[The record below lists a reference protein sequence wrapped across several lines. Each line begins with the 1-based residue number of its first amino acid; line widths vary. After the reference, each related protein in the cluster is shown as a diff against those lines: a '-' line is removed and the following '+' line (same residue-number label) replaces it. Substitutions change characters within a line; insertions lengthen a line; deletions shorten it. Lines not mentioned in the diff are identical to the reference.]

1 MRSME
6 DKDPDKM
13 GRNPRRPQVL
23 GIPLLLGLEGPSE
36 DMRRFCS
43 LFTVL
48 KFCLYWSI
56 IYVLEKSLMLG
67 KIEGRRR
74 RGCQRMRWMD
84 SITDAMDM
92 NLSKFR
98 RW

>member
-67 KIEGRRR
+67 KIEGTDMHTGRTPETLE
-74 RGCQRMRWMD
+74 CQVYKPKNAKD
-84 SITDAMDM
+84 Y
-92 NLSKFR
+92 NY
-98 RW
+98 